1 MVSELDEVIAELRCL
16 LVPYGFDSDQDV
28 PVVTE
33 AKLRQLTLVILLA
46 ALEVQDAWEH
56 LGDLLRATRSTRGG
70 IGVESYS

>member
-1 MVSELDEVIAELRCL
+1 MVSELDEVIAELRGL
-16 LVPYGFDSDQDV
+16 LVPYGLDGDQDV

-56 LGDLLRATRSTRGG
+56 LGHYGRPRSTRGHLG
-70 IGVESYS
+70 RKHS